1 MKQKRNKKNKNN
13 NKRVPYKKTKVKT
26 NFNTI
31 KGVMVNDPLG

>member
-13 NKRVPYKKTKVKT
+13 NKRVKT